1 MMTRPPPPIPSD
13 AFASTPDTN
22 EGRRKHHRLGVRMSA
37 EIRTERAVF
46 TAVTRD
52 LSEGGAGL
60 LTDRAITDGEEIALG
75 LFLVVDDVEE
85 HIPPLW
91 VGARVM
97 WSAES
102 DHGEHPHSAGVRFQ
116 VISDEQKQW
125 LRQILKYLEEHR
137 GPSA

>member
-1 MMTRPPPPIPSD
+1 
-13 AFASTPDTN
+13 
-22 EGRRKHHRLGVRMSA
+22 MSA
-37 EIRTERAVF
+37 EIRTERASF

-60 LTDRAITDGEEIALG
+60 LTSRGLTEGEEIALG

-91 VGARVM
+91 VKARVV
-97 WSAES
+97 WATEN
-102 DHGEHPHSAGVRFQ
+102 DHGEHSHSAGVRFQ
-116 VISDEQKQW
+116 VITDEQKQW

-137 GPSA
+137 APSR

>member
-1 MMTRPPPPIPSD
+1 
-13 AFASTPDTN
+13 
-22 EGRRKHHRLGVRMSA
+22 MSA
-37 EIRTERAVF
+37 EIRTERASF
-46 TAVTRD
+46 TAMTRD

-60 LTDRAITDGEEIALG
+60 LTSRALTEGEELALG

-91 VGARVM
+91 VVARVA
-97 WSAES
+97 WVTEN
-102 DHGEHPHSAGVRFQ
+102 DHGEHSHSAGVRFQ

-137 GPSA
+137 APSA